1 MHYLLKEKVLF
12 KSVQKYEINS
22 TKMRGNFGKGNNTSF
37 SVSLCLNK
45 TELYLGGSGLVEF
58 L

>member
-37 SVSLCLNK
+37 SVSVCLNK
-45 TELYLGGSGLVEF
+45 TELYLGGSG
-58 L
+58 